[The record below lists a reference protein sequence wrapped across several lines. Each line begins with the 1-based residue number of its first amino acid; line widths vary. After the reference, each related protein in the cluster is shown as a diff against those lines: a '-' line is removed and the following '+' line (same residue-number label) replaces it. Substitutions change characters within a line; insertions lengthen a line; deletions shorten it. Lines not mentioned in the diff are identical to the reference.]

1 MKENGVWRTVGG
13 RRIFIKEGQDLASAM
28 KESGK
33 FSNKQGREETLKK
46 ELQNIQ
52 DDTIKEYEDEMFD
65 VFNLEQ
71 YSAEEIRK
79 NKLFDSGIEENI
91 SKVAFGKDYEITTQ
105 EMKQIK
111 DNIYKEYDKRRNE
124 LLGKK
129 EEPSK
134 IVTSQNKIQ
143 QLENEAQN
151 LKTKYEETSKKMQE
165 CSKYAVPSDKEDK
178 ENRQKYYEYRK
189 QFTKERQEYN
199 DKLNQILEERN
210 KANNNLQKEL
220 QKVNG
225 YGEATNRNITSTTY
239 ERAIRR
245 TQRDVE
251 KWLGIK

>member
-1 MKENGVWRTVGG
+1 MEENGVWRTVGG

-33 FSNKQGREETLKK
+33 FPNKQGKEETLKK
-46 ELQNIQ
+46 ELQDIQ
-52 DDTIKEYEDEMFD
+52 DDTIKEYEDEVFD

-79 NKLFDSGIEENI
+79 SKLFDSGIEENI
-91 SKVAFGKDYEITTQ
+91 SKVAFEKNYEITTQ

-134 IVTSQNKIQ
+134 IITSQNKIQ

-151 LKTKYEETSKKMQE
+151 LKTKFEETSKKMQE
-165 CSKYAVPSDKEDK
+165 YVKYAIPSDTHDETK
-178 ENRQKYYEYRK
+178 RQEYYKFQK
-189 QFTKERQEYN
+189 QYWKERNEYN

-210 KANNNLQKEL
+210 KTNNNLQKEL

-225 YGEATNRNITSTTY
+225 YGEATSRNITSTTY